1 MDLAIGLPPCG
12 PGRPEGLISA
22 APASFIDSYSVPTL
36 YVFVY
41 TFYVFFSVLWYY
53 GESNASVGRDVMER
67 LRELR
72 EQQHLTLRELE
83 HLSGVSKDAIS
94 EIERGLRHP
103 RSITLKKLADGLG
116 VSVPVLQGTV
126 SHGTIGAYTAIYE
139 PGENGWVVASCPDVP
154 GTITQ
159 GRTIEEA
166 RDNLKDAIRLMRE
179 VMREDAEK
187 DLEGREILREVIEV

>member
-1 MDLAIGLPPCG
+1 
-12 PGRPEGLISA
+12 
-22 APASFIDSYSVPTL
+22 
-36 YVFVY
+36 
-41 TFYVFFSVLWYY
+41 
-53 GESNASVGRDVMER
+53 MER

-72 EQQHLTLRELE
+72 EQRNLTLRELE

-103 RSITLKKLADGLG
+103 RTSTLRKLAEGLG
-116 VSVPVLQGTV
+116 VSVQVLQGTV

-187 DLEGREILREVIEV
+187 GLEGREILREVIEV